1 MVYLE
6 WGHERNIMIYDVI
19 IIGAG
24 ISGTMCAYML
34 AKYDLRVLVVEAGED
49 IASGSTRANSAIVHA
64 GYDAKPGTLKAKLN
78 VRGCEMMEG
87 VARALDVHYQ
97 RCGSLVIG
105 FNEQD
110 RAHIE
115 ELKLRGE
122 KNGVWGLE
130 IIESE
135 ELHAL
140 EPYVATDATCALVAP
155 SAGIVCPYDLAF
167 AVSENSAT
175 NGTEFKFNFK
185 VDKIEKEGTSFAVSS
200 ENETVYGRFLLN
212 CAGLYCDEI
221 ARLASDPLPFEI
233 IPRRGEYMLLDKMES
248 KIAKHTLF
256 VTPSEKGKGILVSPT
271 ADGNII
277 VGPNA
282 NIVDEKSDTSVTYEG
297 LDEIAEGARLIVP
310 SINLKANITSFAG
323 VRPTPTSGDFYIQP
337 SDKVENLI
345 HVAGIESPGLASS
358 PAIGEYVV
366 EILRNCGLELKERE
380 NYIKTRSSNGNFK
393 LFCDMSDDE
402 KQEAIRKNPAYA
414 KIICRCENITEGDVL
429 GAIYRPIGAH
439 TVDMVKRR
447 TRSGMGRCQG
457 GFCRSRVADI
467 ISRELNIPLS
477 EVRKFTKN
485 SKILY
490 GKTK

>member
-1 MVYLE
+1 ML
-6 WGHERNIMIYDVI
+6 YDVI

-34 AKYDLRVLVVEAGED
+34 AKYDVSVCVLEAGED
-49 IASGSTRANSAIVHA
+49 IASGSTRANSAIIHA
-64 GYDAKPGTLKAKLN
+64 GYDAKEGTLKARLN

-87 VARALDVHYQ
+87 VARSLDVHYS

-105 FNEQD
+105 FNERD
-110 RAHIE
+110 REHIE
-115 ELKLRGE
+115 LLKRRGE
-122 KNGVWGLE
+122 ANGVKDLR
-130 IIESE
+130 IIEAE
-135 ELHAL
+135 ELHRL
-140 EPYVATDATCALVAP
+140 EPYVSADATCALVAP
-155 SAGIVCPYDLAF
+155 TAGIVCPYDLAF
-167 AVSENSAT
+167 AVSENAAT
-175 NGTEFKFNFK
+175 NGAEFKFEFN
-185 VDKIEKEGTSFAVSS
+185 VDKIEKTDTSFAVSCK
-200 ENETVYGRFLLN
+200 NETVYGRYVLN

-221 ARLASDPLPFEI
+221 ASIAGDPLPFEI
-233 IPRRGEYMLLDKMES
+233 IPRRGEYMLLDKIES
-248 KIAKHTLF
+248 KIASHTLF

-282 NIVDEKSDTSVTYEG
+282 NLVEEKSDTSVTYEG

-323 VRPTPTSGDFYIQP
+323 VRPTPSSGDFYIQP
-337 SDKVENLI
+337 SDKIENLI

-366 EILRNCGLELKERE
+366 ELLRSCGLKLEQRK
-380 NYIKTRSSNGNFK
+380 NYISTRSKNGNFK
-393 LFCDMSDDE
+393 LFCDMTDE
-402 KQEAIRKNPAYA
+402 ERAEAIRKNPAYT
-414 KIICRCENITEGDVL
+414 KMICRCENITEGDIFN
-429 GAIYRPIGAH
+429 AIYRPIPAH

-457 GFCRSRVADI
+457 GFCRTKVADI
-467 ISRELNIPLS
+467 ISRELKIPLS

>member
-1 MVYLE
+1 ML
-6 WGHERNIMIYDVI
+6 YDVI

-34 AKYDLRVLVVEAGED
+34 AKYDVSVCVLEAGED
-49 IASGSTRANSAIVHA
+49 IASGSTRANSAIIHA
-64 GYDAKPGTLKAKLN
+64 GYDAKEGTLKARLN

-87 VARALDVHYQ
+87 VARSLDVHYS

-105 FNEQD
+105 FNERD
-110 RAHIE
+110 REHIE
-115 ELKLRGE
+115 LLKRRGE
-122 KNGVWGLE
+122 ANGVKDLR
-130 IIESE
+130 IIEAE
-135 ELHAL
+135 ELHRL
-140 EPYVATDATCALVAP
+140 EPYVSADATCALVAP
-155 SAGIVCPYDLAF
+155 TAGIVCPYDLAF
-167 AVSENSAT
+167 AVSENAAT
-175 NGTEFKFNFK
+175 NGAEFKFEFN
-185 VDKIEKEGTSFAVSS
+185 VDKIEKTDTSFAVSCK
-200 ENETVYGRFLLN
+200 NETVYGRYVLN

-221 ARLASDPLPFEI
+221 ASIAGDPLPFEI
-233 IPRRGEYMLLDKMES
+233 IPRRGEYMLLDKIES
-248 KIAKHTLF
+248 KIASHTLF

-282 NIVDEKSDTSVTYEG
+282 NLVEEKSDTSVTYEG

-323 VRPTPTSGDFYIQP
+323 VRPTPSSGDFYIHP
-337 SDKVENLI
+337 SDKIENLI

-366 EILRNCGLELKERE
+366 ELLRSCGLELKER
-380 NYIKTRSSNGNFK
+380 NDYISTRSKNGNFK
-393 LFCDMSDDE
+393 LFCDMTDE
-402 KQEAIRKNPAYA
+402 ERAEAIRKNPAYT
-414 KIICRCENITEGDVL
+414 KMICRCENITEGDIL
-429 GAIYRPIGAH
+429 NAIYRPIPAH

-457 GFCRSRVADI
+457 GFCRTKVADI
-467 ISRELNIPLS
+467 ISRELKIPLS